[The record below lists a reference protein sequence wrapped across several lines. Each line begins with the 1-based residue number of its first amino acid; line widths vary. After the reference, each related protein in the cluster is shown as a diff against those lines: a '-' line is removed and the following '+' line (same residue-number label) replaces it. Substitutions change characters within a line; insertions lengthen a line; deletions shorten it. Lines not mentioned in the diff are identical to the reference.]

1 MKKYLLIV
9 LFVLVL
15 CGVAYFASFGV
26 KQGKVASQSDSGNI
40 RVLNPAQNEKIGNP
54 VLISGEAR
62 VFENAF
68 NYRLLDGNGGQIAG
82 GFDSA
87 KAEDV
92 GLYGPFSVSLSYQKP
107 ATKNGTLE
115 VYTHSAIDGSEI
127 DVVSIPVRF

>member
-1 MKKYLLIV
+1 MKKYLLMALVV
-9 LFVLVL
+9 LAL
-15 CGVAYFASFGV
+15 CGVAYFASFGA
-26 KQGKVASQSDSGNI
+26 KQEKVASQSDSGNI
-40 RVLNPAQNEKIGNP
+40 KVLNPAQNEKIGNP

-82 GFDSA
+82 GFNFA

-92 GLYGPFSVSLSYQKP
+92 GLYGPFSLLLSYQKP
-107 ATKNGTLE
+107 TTKNGTLE
-115 VYTHSAIDGSEI
+115 VYTHSAMDGSEI